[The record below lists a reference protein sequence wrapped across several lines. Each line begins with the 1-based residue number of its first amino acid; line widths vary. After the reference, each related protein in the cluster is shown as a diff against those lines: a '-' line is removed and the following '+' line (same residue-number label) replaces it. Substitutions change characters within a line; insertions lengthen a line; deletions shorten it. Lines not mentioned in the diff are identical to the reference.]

1 MRYTIYSTL
10 LILAIV
16 SCRSTTTITAV
27 ADRFEDDI
35 ADSKSWV
42 YDAHYKMKYFSSD
55 DTLNY
60 YTNCRLI
67 RDEADTIFGGV
78 VWIKNDSVDRYYD
91 LNNIY
96 IINHN
101 REKITRFFPHQGQ
114 DWAIKGNTVS
124 GVLDSYFLR
133 TGRLSSYLSDSTT
146 IATLTDT
153 TISDEPYYA
162 VQFEFADE
170 LPVENQSKTFYFDQ
184 NGALKDIIYS
194 VEFQRE
200 WQYNEW
206 HFTNE
211 KHNDLTPKQ
220 LGAEFDSLASIYTIE
235 DYEEPD
241 EKAIMPLA
249 TGSKAPDFTGLNYQT
264 NDSIQLVDYKNQVVI
279 LDFWY
284 KDCYPCIKAIPFLSR
299 LRDQYEESELA
310 ILGLNPFDHKEENR
324 RKLPDFIEINKI
336 NYPIVFIDKNVQK
349 DYNVRAFPTFYIIDE
364 NGEIAF
370 SKRGY
375 SEEGE
380 TTIDSL
386 LNVMVK

>member
-1 MRYTIYSTL
+1 M
-10 LILAIV
+10 
-16 SCRSTTTITAV
+16 
-27 ADRFEDDI
+27 
-35 ADSKSWV
+35 
-42 YDAHYKMKYFSSD
+42 
-55 DTLNY
+55 
-60 YTNCRLI
+60 
-67 RDEADTIFGGV
+67 
-78 VWIKNDSVDRYYD
+78 
-91 LNNIY
+91 
-96 IINHN
+96 
-101 REKITRFFPHQGQ
+101 
-114 DWAIKGNTVS
+114 
-124 GVLDSYFLR
+124 
-133 TGRLSSYLSDSTT
+133 
-146 IATLTDT
+146 
-153 TISDEPYYA
+153 
-162 VQFEFADE
+162 
-170 LPVENQSKTFYFDQ
+170 
-184 NGALKDIIYS
+184 
-194 VEFQRE
+194 EFQRE

-211 KHNDLTPKQ
+211 KYNDLDPKQ
-220 LGAEFDSLASIYTIE
+220 LRAEFDSLASIYTIE

-241 EKAIMPLA
+241 EEAIMPLA

-264 NDSIQLVDYKNQVVI
+264 NDSIQLVDYKNQIVI

-299 LRDQYEESELA
+299 LRDRYEESELA

-380 TTIDSL
+380 ITIDSL